1 MSRPDKP
8 VVLVVDDDDDIRFLT
23 TIALETTAGWEVLNA
38 SDGAEAVEVAAGRR
52 PDVVLLDLMM
62 PGMDGLA
69 TTDALRAQPETAD
82 VPIILLTA
90 KAAAGGAVPW
100 EGAAISGALTKPF
113 DPMSLA
119 AQVSEILGW

>member
-1 MSRPDKP
+1 MNRPERP
-8 VVLVVDDDDDIRFLT
+8 RVLVVDDDDDIRFLT

-38 SDGAEAVEVAAGRR
+38 SSGAEAVEVAAEQR

-69 TTDALRAQPETAD
+69 TTAALRAQPTTAD
-82 VPIILLTA
+82 LPVILLTA
-90 KAAAGGAVPW
+90 KEGTGGAVPW
-100 EGAAISGALTKPF
+100 DGAPISGALAKPF

-119 AQVSEILGW
+119 ARVSELLGW